1 MNHTT
6 TATNNNNGIKA
17 IIFTFLCKQHCICL
31 IKKSGLIG
39 ACSPLP
45 RESSPQMQNKPVCL
59 RLLSKND
66 GREMLMVEW

>member
-17 IIFTFLCKQHCICL
+17 IIFTFLCKQHYICL

-39 ACSPLP
+39 VCS
-45 RESSPQMQNKPVCL
+45 PVCL
-59 RLLSKND
+59 RILSKND